1 MLNIRKERD
10 SDIEEVFGINV
21 RAFDTDAEAKLVDRL
36 RSSGVFYISL
46 IAEENSHI
54 VGHILFTPVE
64 LTGNPQGL
72 RLMGLAPMA
81 VLPEYQNR
89 GIGSR
94 LVEAGLKRCKDE
106 NIDAVFVLGHPDYYP
121 RFGFL
126 PSVRFGIKSQY
137 EVPDELFMAVELNKG
152 ILSKNQGIIR
162 YRKEFEGL

>member
-10 SDIEEVFGINV
+10 SDIEEVYGINV

-46 IAEENSHI
+46 VAEENGHI

-64 LTGNPQGL
+64 LAGSPQGL

-81 VLPEYQNR
+81 VLPEFQNR
-89 GIGSR
+89 GIGSS
-94 LVEAGLKRCKDE
+94 LVEAGLEHCKEE

-121 RFGFL
+121 KFGFL
-126 PSVRFGIKSQY
+126 QSVKYGIKSEY
-137 EVPDELFMAVELNKG
+137 DVPDEVFMAIELKNG
-152 ILSKNQGIIR
+152 ILDGKHGTIR
-162 YRKEFEGL
+162 YHKEFEGL

>member
-1 MLNIRKERD
+1 MLNIRKEKD
-10 SDIEEVFGINV
+10 SDIEEVYGINV
-21 RAFDTDAEAKLVDRL
+21 RAFDTDAEAKLVNRL

-46 IAEENSHI
+46 VAEENGHI

-64 LTGNPQGL
+64 LTGSPQEL

-94 LVEAGLKRCKDE
+94 LVEAGLKHCKDE

-137 EVPDELFMAVELNKG
+137 EVPDELFMAIELNKG
-152 ILSKNQGIIR
+152 ILGKKQGIIR